1 MVVYVYV
8 FISSK
13 EMYTKEAATL
23 QSRPKIVTKRCG
35 QQTVSLQPLHLHV
48 LLIVIY
54 EKCLASL
61 HSKVFHY
68 FTPSGRL
75 SKRNER
81 VSIFISIYSGTE
93 SYL

>member
-1 MVVYVYV
+1 MRVGCAVVYVYV

-13 EMYTKEAATL
+13 EMYTKAAATL

-35 QQTVSLQPLHLHV
+35 QQTVSLQPLHL

-81 VSIFISIYSGTE
+81 VSIFISIYSGT
-93 SYL
+93 